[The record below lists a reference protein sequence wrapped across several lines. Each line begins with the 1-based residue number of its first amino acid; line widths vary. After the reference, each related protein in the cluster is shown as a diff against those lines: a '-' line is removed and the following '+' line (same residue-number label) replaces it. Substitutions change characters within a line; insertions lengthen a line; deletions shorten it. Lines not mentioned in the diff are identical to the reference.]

1 MIVSTVLDQVL
12 LRAYLNQELDDA
24 GNQAFELLL
33 LDRPDLAEAVN
44 ADTCLSLGLGLG
56 LGLAALPA
64 AQSQFEREA
73 APAPSSQSA
82 LAEHPASTTRTGASK
97 RASTWVRTWGRT
109 VRRYAAPVA
118 ASLLIGL
125 LLPKWLSPKQPAE
138 GASVLYVDKM
148 RSAGSASTL
157 SLPAAGRLVLM
168 LPIANPQC
176 RTELELVQANQRLRA
191 EVHPDEFGYAALLVD
206 AQRLTSG
213 AASVTVYCEQQLA
226 GRYELIL
233 KR

>member
-1 MIVSTVLDQVL
+1 MIVGTVLDQVL

-56 LGLAALPA
+56 LAALPA
-64 AQSQFEREA
+64 AQNQFEREA
-73 APAPSSQSA
+73 AHAPSSQSA
-82 LAEHPASTTRTGASK
+82 SAEHPASTTPTGASK
-97 RASTWVRTWGRT
+97 RPSTWVRTWGRT

-125 LLPKWLSPKQPAE
+125 LLPKWLSPRQPAE

-206 AQRLTSG
+206 PQRLTSG